1 MIEMD
6 KKEEQQ
12 ILDLIANRDEQQLK
26 DLVAQM
32 YPADIAELLEELPA
46 EDTLFL
52 YRQLPGS
59 LAADALMEMDEDERK
74 EVLNLLSDEEIA
86 DTFVT
91 HMDTDD
97 AADLLQEL
105 DEDKQEAIL
114 SHVEDIEQAGEI
126 IDLLRY
132 EHDTAGGIMRKEMM
146 VVNENWSM
154 PQCMEELRKQAS
166 EMDEVYYIYVVD
178 DEERLQGILP
188 IKKVLTSPNVSK
200 IKHII
205 VHDPVMLH
213 ENDTTEEVVHAFER
227 YDLVAIPVVD
237 SIGRLVGVI
246 TVDDVVDE
254 MRDLHEKD
262 YQLASGLSQDV
273 ESSDTVTR
281 QIGAR
286 LPWLMLGMVGGVLNS
301 MILGNYDTV
310 FASVP
315 AVSLFIPLMGG
326 TGGNVGMQSS
336 AIIVQD
342 LAAGSL
348 KTERIGNLL
357 SKELAIAI
365 MNGGILSFILF
376 IYNYFFLKNIV
387 VMASVSISIFV
398 VVLFANLF
406 GTVVPLGLN
415 KLKMDPARATGP
427 FITIMNDLIG
437 MFIYMNITNALF
449 SYFGGM

>member
-6 KKEEQQ
+6 KEEVKN
-12 ILDLIANRDEQQLK
+12 ILNLIEQRDDAEIK
-26 DLVAQM
+26 RLVKQM

-46 EDTLFL
+46 EETLFF

-74 EVLNLLSDEEIA
+74 EVLNLLTDEEIA

-105 DEDKQEAIL
+105 DVEKQESIL
-114 SHVEDIEQAGEI
+114 SHVDDVEQAGEI

-132 EHDTAGGIMRKEMM
+132 EEDTAGGIMRKEMM

-154 PQCMEELRKQAS
+154 PKCLEELRAQAG
-166 EMDEVYYIYVVD
+166 ETDEVYYIYVVN

-188 IKKVLTSPNVSK
+188 IKKLLTSPNVSK
-200 IKHII
+200 IKNII
-205 VHDPVMLH
+205 VRDPVIVH
-213 ENDTTEEVVHAFER
+213 ENDSVEEVVRTFER

-237 SIGRLVGVI
+237 SIGRLSGVI
-246 TVDDVVDE
+246 TVDDVVDQ
-254 MRDLHEKD
+254 MRELHEKD

-273 ESSDTVTR
+273 ESTDTVTR

-286 LPWLMLGMVGGVLNS
+286 LPWLLLGMVGGVLNS
-301 MILGNYDTV
+301 IILGNYDTV
-310 FASVP
+310 FAEVP

-342 LAAGSL
+342 LATGALRPDRVG
-348 KTERIGNLL
+348 KLL
-357 SKELAIAI
+357 TKELAIAI
-365 MNGGILSFILF
+365 MNGGILSLVLF
-376 IYNYFFLKNIV
+376 VYNYLFLRNAV
-387 VMASVSISIFV
+387 VMASVSISIFI

-406 GTVVPLGLN
+406 GTVVPLVLN
-415 KLKMDPARATGP
+415 RMKMDPARATGP

-437 MFIYMNITNALF
+437 MFIYMNVTNALF
-449 SYFGGM
+449 KLFT

>member
-6 KKEEQQ
+6 KIEVQK
-12 ILDLIANRDEQQLK
+12 ILDLIENRDNQQLK
-26 DLVAQM
+26 ELVPQM

-52 YRQLPGS
+52 YRQLPGA
-59 LAADALMEMDEDERK
+59 LAADVLMEMDEDERR
-74 EVLNLLSDEEIA
+74 EVLDLLTDEEIA
-86 DTFVT
+86 DTFLT

-105 DEDKQEAIL
+105 DQEKQEAIL

-126 IDLLRY
+126 IDLLKY
-132 EHDTAGGIMRKEMM
+132 GEDTAGGIMRKEMM

-154 PQCMEELRKQAS
+154 PQCMDALRVQAA
-166 EMDEVYYIYVVD
+166 EMEDVYYIYVVD

-205 VHDPVMLH
+205 VRDPVSLH
-213 ENDTTEEVVHAFER
+213 ENDATEEVVRTFDR

-254 MRDLHEKD
+254 MRDMHERD

-286 LPWLMLGMVGGVLNS
+286 LPWLLLGMVGGILNS
-301 MILGNYDTV
+301 VILGNYDNV
-310 FASVP
+310 FASIP

-342 LAAGSL
+342 LATGAL
-348 KTERIGNLL
+348 KLDKIGELI

-365 MNGGILSFILF
+365 MNGGILSLVLF
-376 IYNYFFLKNIV
+376 IYNYFFLRNAVI
-387 VMASVSISIFV
+387 MASVSISIFAI
-398 VVLFANLF
+398 VLFANLF
-406 GTVVPLGLN
+406 GTIVPLVLN
-415 KLKMDPARATGP
+415 KLNMDPARATGP

-449 SYFGGM
+449 AYFGGM

>member
-1 MIEMD
+1 MIDMD
-6 KKEEQQ
+6 KKEVQK
-12 ILDLIANRDEQQLK
+12 ILDLIEKRDDQELK
-26 DLVAQM
+26 ELVPQM

-52 YRQLPGS
+52 YRQLPGT
-59 LAADALMEMDEDERK
+59 LAADVLMEMDEDERK
-74 EVLNLLSDEEIA
+74 DVLDLLTDEEIA
-86 DTFVT
+86 DTFLT

-105 DEDKQEAIL
+105 DQDKQEAIL
-114 SHVEDIEQAGEI
+114 SHVDDIEQAGEI
-126 IDLLRY
+126 IDLLKY
-132 EHDTAGGIMRKEMM
+132 EEDTAGGIMRKEMM

-154 PQCMEELRKQAS
+154 PQCMEALRIQAS
-166 EMDEVYYIYVVD
+166 EMDDVYYIYVVD
-178 DEERLQGILP
+178 NEERLQGILP

-205 VHDPVMLH
+205 VRDPVVLH
-213 ENDTTEEVVHAFER
+213 ENDTTEEVVRAFGR

-254 MRDLHEKD
+254 MRDMHERD

-286 LPWLMLGMVGGVLNS
+286 LPWLLLGMVGGVLNS
-301 MILGNYDTV
+301 VILGNYDNV

-342 LAAGSL
+342 LAAGAL
-348 KTERIGNLL
+348 KLDKIGKLL
-357 SKELAIAI
+357 TKELAIAL
-365 MNGGILSFILF
+365 MNGGILSLVLF
-376 IYNYFFLKNIV
+376 IYNYFFLRNVV

-398 VVLFANLF
+398 IVLFANLF
-406 GTVVPLGLN
+406 GTVVPLILN

-449 SYFGGM
+449 AHFGGM